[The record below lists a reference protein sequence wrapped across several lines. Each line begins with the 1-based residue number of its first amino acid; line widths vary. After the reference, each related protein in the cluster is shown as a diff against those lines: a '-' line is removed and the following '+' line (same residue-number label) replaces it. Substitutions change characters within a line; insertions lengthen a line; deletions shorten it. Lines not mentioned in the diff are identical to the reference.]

1 MRVSHHVKRSVC
13 LLLSL
18 LLLAQG
24 MTLGAAAVGT
34 DSVPAGTS
42 VLEPAAYPDSEV
54 LVLYEDGR
62 TEVVVYEDAASL
74 EEGLPQLARQEGVAL
89 VQPNYTYTS
98 TALSTTDP
106 LLAEQ
111 WALYNGGSFQLEEQ
125 ENPYPVFNDPFALP
139 SAPWQWIA
147 PWWMQSDAS
156 TGSTGTVQ
164 AAAGVDIGAEEAW
177 ALYDGGSR
185 DVVVALVD
193 TGTDYTHADLEGRI
207 WVNEDEIPG
216 NGVDDDGNGYIDDV
230 YGWNFYSGSNQVYT
244 GSEDSHG
251 THGAGT
257 IAAHADNDIGIA
269 GIVRSDHV
277 KVMAVK
283 ALGGWDGSGSTAS
296 IIRAIQYAEANGARI
311 CNLSLGSSRNDPA
324 LYRTIAASDMLFVVA
339 AGNDGADLELAPS
352 YPASYHLDNLI
363 TVANLRYDGNLDPTS
378 SYGASSVDLAAPGTH
393 ILSTTPGN
401 SYSYMTGT
409 SMATPMVSA
418 AAAMLC
424 SQFPDATLADVKDI
438 LLSSVQKLDSLT
450 GLTATGGMLDL
461 GAAMAS
467 GPRPRRGGPG
477 RSRTWRPIPTVR
489 PFSPCLSSSG
499 GGSSI

>member
-111 WALYNGGSFQLEEQ
+111 WALYNDGSFQLEEQ

-156 TGSTGTVQ
+156 AGSTGTVQ
-164 AAAGVDIGAEEAW
+164 AAAGVDIGAEDAW

-193 TGTDYTHADLEGRI
+193 TGRSIRAVRTATAPTARA
-207 WVNEDEIPG
+207 PSPPMQTTT
-216 NGVDDDGNGYIDDV
+216 
-230 YGWNFYSGSNQVYT
+230 SGS
-244 GSEDSHG
+244 
-251 THGAGT
+251 
-257 IAAHADNDIGIA
+257 
-269 GIVRSDHV
+269 
-277 KVMAVK
+277 
-283 ALGGWDGSGSTAS
+283 
-296 IIRAIQYAEANGARI
+296 
-311 CNLSLGSSRNDPA
+311 
-324 LYRTIAASDMLFVVA
+324 
-339 AGNDGADLELAPS
+339 
-352 YPASYHLDNLI
+352 PASSGA
-363 TVANLRYDGNLDPTS
+363 TTS
-378 SYGASSVDLAAPGTH
+378 KSWQSRLWAGGTAAAPRRP
-393 ILSTTPGN
+393 S
-401 SYSYMTGT
+401 
-409 SMATPMVSA
+409 
-418 AAAMLC
+418 
-424 SQFPDATLADVKDI
+424 
-438 LLSSVQKLDSLT
+438 
-450 GLTATGGMLDL
+450 
-461 GAAMAS
+461 S
-467 GPRPRRGGPG
+467 GPFSTRRPTEPG
-477 RSRTWRPIPTVR
+477 SAT
-489 PFSPCLSSSG
+489 
-499 GGSSI
+499 

>member
-13 LLLSL
+13 LLHSL

-156 TGSTGTVQ
+156 AGSTGTVQ
-164 AAAGVDIGAEEAW
+164 AAAGVDIGAEDAW

-193 TGTDYTHADLEGRI
+193 TGIDYTHADLEGRI

-230 YGWNFYSGSNQVYT
+230 
-244 GSEDSHG
+244 
-251 THGAGT
+251 
-257 IAAHADNDIGIA
+257 
-269 GIVRSDHV
+269 
-277 KVMAVK
+277 
-283 ALGGWDGSGSTAS
+283 
-296 IIRAIQYAEANGARI
+296 
-311 CNLSLGSSRNDPA
+311 
-324 LYRTIAASDMLFVVA
+324 
-339 AGNDGADLELAPS
+339 
-352 YPASYHLDNLI
+352 
-363 TVANLRYDGNLDPTS
+363 
-378 SYGASSVDLAAPGTH
+378 
-393 ILSTTPGN
+393 
-401 SYSYMTGT
+401 
-409 SMATPMVSA
+409 
-418 AAAMLC
+418 
-424 SQFPDATLADVKDI
+424 
-438 LLSSVQKLDSLT
+438 
-450 GLTATGGMLDL
+450 
-461 GAAMAS
+461 
-467 GPRPRRGGPG
+467 
-477 RSRTWRPIPTVR
+477 
-489 PFSPCLSSSG
+489 
-499 GGSSI
+499 

>member
-111 WALYNGGSFQLEEQ
+111 WALYNDGSFQLEEQ

-156 TGSTGTVQ
+156 AGSTGTVQ
-164 AAAGVDIGAEEAW
+164 AAAGVDIGAEDAW
-177 ALYDGGSR
+177 ALYDGGR
-185 DVVVALVD
+185 DRKSVV
-193 TGTDYTHADLEGRI
+193 
-207 WVNEDEIPG
+207 
-216 NGVDDDGNGYIDDV
+216 
-230 YGWNFYSGSNQVYT
+230 
-244 GSEDSHG
+244 
-251 THGAGT
+251 
-257 IAAHADNDIGIA
+257 
-269 GIVRSDHV
+269 
-277 KVMAVK
+277 
-283 ALGGWDGSGSTAS
+283 
-296 IIRAIQYAEANGARI
+296 
-311 CNLSLGSSRNDPA
+311 
-324 LYRTIAASDMLFVVA
+324 
-339 AGNDGADLELAPS
+339 
-352 YPASYHLDNLI
+352 
-363 TVANLRYDGNLDPTS
+363 
-378 SYGASSVDLAAPGTH
+378 
-393 ILSTTPGN
+393 
-401 SYSYMTGT
+401 
-409 SMATPMVSA
+409 
-418 AAAMLC
+418 
-424 SQFPDATLADVKDI
+424 
-438 LLSSVQKLDSLT
+438 
-450 GLTATGGMLDL
+450 
-461 GAAMAS
+461 
-467 GPRPRRGGPG
+467 
-477 RSRTWRPIPTVR
+477 
-489 PFSPCLSSSG
+489 
-499 GGSSI
+499 

>member
-111 WALYNGGSFQLEEQ
+111 WALYNDGSFQLEEQ

-156 TGSTGTVQ
+156 AGSTGTVQ
-164 AAAGVDIGAEEAW
+164 AAAGVDIGAEDAW

-185 DVVVALVD
+185 DVVVALV
-193 TGTDYTHADLEGRI
+193 G
-207 WVNEDEIPG
+207 
-216 NGVDDDGNGYIDDV
+216 
-230 YGWNFYSGSNQVYT
+230 
-244 GSEDSHG
+244 
-251 THGAGT
+251 GA
-257 IAAHADNDIGIA
+257 
-269 GIVRSDHV
+269 
-277 KVMAVK
+277 
-283 ALGGWDGSGSTAS
+283 
-296 IIRAIQYAEANGARI
+296 
-311 CNLSLGSSRNDPA
+311 
-324 LYRTIAASDMLFVVA
+324 
-339 AGNDGADLELAPS
+339 
-352 YPASYHLDNLI
+352 LI
-363 TVANLRYDGNLDPTS
+363 TETVFAWPGLGQLVVQSIGSHDMSVVQACVVVIALVTMVANL
-378 SYGASSVDLAAPGTH
+378 
-393 ILSTTPGN
+393 
-401 SYSYMTGT
+401 
-409 SMATPMVSA
+409 
-418 AAAMLC
+418 
-424 SQFPDATLADVKDI
+424 LADLVYCLID
-438 LLSSVQKLDSLT
+438 
-450 GLTATGGMLDL
+450 
-461 GAAMAS
+461 
-467 GPRPRRGGPG
+467 PRIRY
-477 RSRTWRPIPTVR
+477 
-489 PFSPCLSSSG
+489 
-499 GGSSI
+499 